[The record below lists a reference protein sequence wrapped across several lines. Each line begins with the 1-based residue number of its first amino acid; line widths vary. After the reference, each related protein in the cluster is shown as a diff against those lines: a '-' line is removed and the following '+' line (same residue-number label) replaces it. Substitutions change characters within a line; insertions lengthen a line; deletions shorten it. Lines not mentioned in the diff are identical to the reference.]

1 MEPRPSI
8 QEHISPPCL
17 RCTHARTHARTHV
30 RVAMHA
36 LPRYRASIIIRSLAH
51 CSALHTEAFGPHR
64 TLQVGARADQY
75 SHSTQSQTNLLTR
88 GALTLSL
95 THLLAHLGA
104 WHTQGE
110 TMVLH
115 MNTSLN
121 TKEPYSQFWTRVDG
135 GPLIAHT
142 VAPGTPTYNVS
153 LCDPT
158 CTASPTHLLEVIVK
172 STSETIPRWV
182 ATHQASSLPL
192 PSPCRIQLYSRTCV
206 FSLTVVWIWNLDCVV
221 LCMC

>member
-1 MEPRPSI
+1 MRCPALVPQSSLTHL
-8 QEHISPPCL
+8 HIVWSSTQKHL
-17 RCTHARTHARTHV
+17 GRTA
-30 RVAMHA
+30 
-36 LPRYRASIIIRSLAH
+36 
-51 CSALHTEAFGPHR
+51 
-64 TLQVGARADQY
+64 
-75 SHSTQSQTNLLTR
+75 HSTW
-88 GALTLSL
+88 ALELIDTLSL
-95 THLLAHLGA
+95 NSCRDKLAVHSLSHFTHLLAHLGA

-182 ATHQASSLPL
+182 ATHQASSLHL

>member
-1 MEPRPSI
+1 
-8 QEHISPPCL
+8 
-17 RCTHARTHARTHV
+17 
-30 RVAMHA
+30 
-36 LPRYRASIIIRSLAH
+36 
-51 CSALHTEAFGPHR
+51 
-64 TLQVGARADQY
+64 
-75 SHSTQSQTNLLTR
+75 
-88 GALTLSL
+88 
-95 THLLAHLGA
+95 
-104 WHTQGE
+104 
-110 TMVLH
+110 MVLH

-192 PSPCRIQLYSRTCV
+192 PCPCRIQLYSRTCV
-206 FSLTVVWIWNLDCVV
+206 FTHSCLDMEPRLCCAVHV
-221 LCMC
+221 LGRGHTLRVFVPTLCHWLQPQRLLSSHECSWAR